1 MIQLLLLQLLLE
13 FLWLLLGKGYESA
26 DDWAHSLLQD
36 LYCLMLI
43 LFLDPLGEIM
53 DEHVHDDLMK
63 RLERHQIK

>member
-1 MIQLLLLQLLLE
+1 MSLQMIGL
-13 FLWLLLGKGYESA
+13 
-26 DDWAHSLLQD
+26 HSLLQD

-63 RLERHQIK
+63 RLERHQINRRNY